1 MFYPLNHFS
10 HHFLMSVFH
19 SQNMSLW
26 SLLSKYI
33 HWLYPFNH
41 CIHSIYI
48 KQFNHFPIGRFQVF
62 FLGNAFFAY
71 LLSNYWNLWDCVRNQ
86 KFAYCKNSHEWTKLS
101 YNESLL
107 KHPFCFFVCPLS
119 LGESVSDSSVYAMYP
134 NSKVK
139 LQILRKIQEFRKLTE
154 GMLEVC
160 SDFRHNNHLQIRIW
174 HS

>member
-107 KHPFCFFVCPLS
+107 KHPFCFFVALWV
-119 LGESVSDSSVYAMYP
+119 LVSQFLTPVYM
-134 NSKVK
+134 
-139 LQILRKIQEFRKLTE
+139 QCTLTAKWSCKSCE
-154 GMLEVC
+154 
-160 SDFRHNNHLQIRIW
+160 RYRI
-174 HS
+174 SGS